1 MTCAKVCTNPGRSFE
16 MIVRTISTGI
26 PNSYCNWLISTSI
39 PQSLHGFGHVQH
51 RPDGAS
57 IVAKSGMPTLQRR
70 RSPSNIARKADF
82 RAVIDGIAAA
92 ANEMIDAL
100 LKRSSGTVDLT

>member
-1 MTCAKVCTNPGRSFE
+1 
-16 MIVRTISTGI
+16 
-26 PNSYCNWLISTSI
+26 
-39 PQSLHGFGHVQH
+39 
-51 RPDGAS
+51 
-57 IVAKSGMPTLQRR
+57 VAKSGMPTLQRR

-100 LKRSSGTVDLT
+100 LKRSSGKVDLTTTTPARRSGRRRVGGQANSRAA